1 MTLPET
7 YSKQHM
13 AMALIAGYALG
24 VALVYWATRPQPA
37 SITDRPTPGE
47 LEIVRARV
55 AAMRPK
61 PCTCTDKSEVVHLDH

>member
-13 AMALIAGYALG
+13 AMAVIAGYALG

-37 SITDRPTPGE
+37 PPIPLDPKTDAWFGKTNY
-47 LEIVRARV
+47 A
-55 AAMRPK
+55 PK
-61 PCTCTDKSEVVHLDH
+61 PCACTDKSEVVHLDH